1 MLQPTAPPTDGPTQM
16 SATNR
21 PQPDEYNPYY
31 ERYTSLVES
40 LDIRA
45 TLERQG
51 QETVALL
58 SGIAEERGGFR
69 YAPDKWSIKELLGH
83 VIDTER
89 IFAYRALRIARADRT
104 PMAGFEQD
112 DYIRNAQFDACTLAG
127 LVAEFDAVRRST
139 VLLFGHLS
147 TETWTRRGVANGN
160 EITVRAIAWII
171 AGHELHHR
179 SILREKYLR

>member
-1 MLQPTAPPTDGPTQM
+1 M

-40 LDIRA
+40 SDIRP
-45 TLERQG
+45 TIERQG
-51 QETVALL
+51 QEMVALL
-58 SGIAEERGGFR
+58 SGITQERGGFR

-89 IFAYRALRIARADRT
+89 IFAYRALRIARGDPT

-112 DYIRNAQFDACTLAG
+112 DYIRNGPFEKCTLAG
-127 LVAEFDAVRRST
+127 LTQEFETVRRST
-139 VLLFGHLS
+139 VLLFGHLQD
-147 TETWTRRGVANGN
+147 EAWMRRGVANGN

-179 SILREKYLR
+179 TVLEEKYLR

>member
-1 MLQPTAPPTDGPTQM
+1 MTVTD
-16 SATNR
+16 R
-21 PQPDEYNPYY
+21 PKPGEYDPYY
-31 ERYTSLVES
+31 ERYTALVGS
-40 LDIRA
+40 ADICA

-51 QETVALL
+51 SETNALL
-58 SGIAEERGGFR
+58 SGIGEERGGDR

-104 PMAGFEQD
+104 PMEGFEQD
-112 DYIRNAQFDACTLAG
+112 DYIRNARFDQYSLAG
-127 LVAEFDAVRRST
+127 LIEEFEAVRRST
-139 VLLFGHLS
+139 VLLFRPLQDQ
-147 TETWTRRGVANGN
+147 EWMRRGVANHK

-179 SILREKYLR
+179 TILGERYLL